1 MTGRDPDATMRIR
14 RWRDDRGAVL
24 VEFALIA
31 PVLILLLFGIV
42 EYGLVFNAQ
51 LQVTGA
57 ARTAART
64 MAVTG
69 NPVTAQ
75 TAAIASTAAL
85 DPVLTTANV
94 AFNSLT
100 CTAGTDVKATV
111 TYDKPFIT
119 GLFGAKVHLTGTGT
133 YRCQG

>member
-1 MTGRDPDATMRIR
+1 MRIR

-42 EYGLVFNAQ
+42 EYGLVLNAQ

-57 ARTAART
+57 ARQAART

-69 NPVTAQ
+69 SVASAQ
-75 TAAIASTAAL
+75 SAAIASTAAL
-85 DPVLTTANV
+85 SPVLTTSNV
-94 AFNSLT
+94 TFSEPA
-100 CTAGTDVKATV
+100 CTAGSNVTATV
-111 TYDKPFIT
+111 AYDKPFIT
-119 GLFGAKVHLTGTGT
+119 GLFGASIHLTGTGM